1 MLRLTPRRQ
10 PADAAAMKTWQAS
23 RFEERHRENLARG
36 ASGPIG
42 VLFLGDSIT
51 EGWFWGGNREIWD
64 ASFGTMQPANFGIGG
79 DQTQHVLWRIEH
91 GELDGIAPR
100 VVVLMIGTNNIGYPA
115 AEIQKGVHAI
125 VRQVRE
131 KLPESRLL
139 LLGIFPR
146 GADPAD
152 PQVAEMR
159 AKIDL
164 VNASLAALDD
174 GDRVR
179 YVDLGPRLMERNG
192 TLAPSIMPDALHLSA
207 AGYRIWADAI
217 APILKEM
224 MK

>member
-36 ASGPIG
+36 GSGPIG

-64 ASFGTMQPANFGIGG
+64 ASFGAMQPANFGIGG
-79 DQTQHVLWRIEH
+79 DQTQHVLWRIDH
-91 GELDGIAPR
+91 GELDGLAPR

-125 VRQVRE
+125 VRRIRE
-131 KLPESRLL
+131 KVPESRLL

-164 VNASLAALDD
+164 VNASLAALAD

-179 YVDLGPRLMERNG
+179 YLDLGPRLMERNG

-207 AGYRIWADAI
+207 AGYRIWADA
-217 APILKEM
+217 
-224 MK
+224 